1 MVSKQVEIKDHLLR
15 CIGSIS
21 IFFLIISKDS
31 GKGRGQVVYVDAN
44 NQLAESNFPGQ
55 LIN

>member
-21 IFFLIISKDS
+21 IIFLIISKDS

-44 NQLAESNFPGQ
+44 NQLAESNFAGQ